1 MNRLLNLIEF
11 RFTSLDICEIH
22 YLVNFCAT
30 YMLFL
35 WKFQAI
41 VMSSNWSMYWILYGF
56 FIWFQFSGQEKENF
70 QEYACLFN
78 YFSGMQM
85 SVSIYVYVYLH
96 IKYLLGFCQGQ
107 IYICEYSCFLL
118 CCEEFFHFP
127 ISKNSW
133 LFTNIAAH
141 LSHFSCI
148 DLWAHLLT
156 FDCKVSVIIV
166 SLLAC

>member
-1 MNRLLNLIEF
+1 MNLDLPVLIFVRFITWLIFVLL
-11 RFTSLDICEIH
+11 ICYFYENSK
-22 YLVNFCAT
+22 LKWCPLTEVCT
-30 YMLFL
+30 ESYMGSSFDSS
-35 WKFQAI
+35 FQ
-41 VMSSNWSMYWILYGF
+41 VKK
-56 FIWFQFSGQEKENF
+56 KENF

-141 LSHFSCI
+141 ISHFSCI